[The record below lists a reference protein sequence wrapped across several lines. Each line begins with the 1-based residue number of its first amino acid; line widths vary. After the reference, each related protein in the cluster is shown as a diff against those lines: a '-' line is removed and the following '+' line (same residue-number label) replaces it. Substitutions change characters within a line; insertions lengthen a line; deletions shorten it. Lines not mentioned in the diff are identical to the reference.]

1 MPASIYE
8 PISSVLKNS
17 FNGSCGAKNSS
28 LDSKMDSTLQKS
40 LLVSVL
46 FDDPV
51 KQSPTLTPKQKSKY
65 TILNP
70 KPDAN
75 NSGQTSTAHKTA
87 TNTKLDQ
94 VPEPKVTLFRR
105 EQVELGYRAPAGPG
119 AGMFNM
125 GNTCYLNST
134 LQALFHTPAFV
145 NYLRFGGHENSCGSN
160 GFSSCTICI
169 MAATLRGTTS
179 VNAMKPIKIYE
190 KLKLICKHLTHGRQ
204 EDAHEFLRYLVESL
218 QKSYLI
224 SRKIPKTVDSYTK
237 ETTPFNQIFGGYM
250 RQDVVCMRCRHVSTT
265 FQHFMDLLLD
275 IRQADNIETALGG
288 YFKRE
293 NLGQGENMYKCEKCK
308 QKVPATKQYKIE
320 RPPLV
325 LCIQLKRFNLMGGKN
340 GRPVTLAKKI
350 NISNHVRWAPQL
362 NLPVEYRLVS
372 MINHVGPSPNCGHYT
387 SIGEAANGTFYRF
400 DDATV
405 HPTSLQNAL
414 NTSAY
419 VIFYE
424 MLKTSKNLILSP
436 KTDQDKPKL
445 DATPKIAPKSYQ
457 NGLSDKKI
465 IGPQLPTEI
474 KRSSSPK
481 PGPSPKLIQ
490 DTPPIKPKLAAG
502 LQIKP
507 KLISEPKSKPLV
519 KPVTKPAVKPVQ
531 LLHGLVPYDG
541 GSSSEDESPQ
551 KLSKSSPLPETQPTL
566 SQPTPKSLPVI
577 SSSPF
582 LPRSVVANFKK
593 IKEVHKDE
601 TSASKSANVD
611 LKSDKSQSTKSD
623 QSASIQPSSIS
634 AKSEDSFPK
643 SAASDKPNRDPSSEA
658 LFSKSPS
665 PPNSSKEDAP
675 KTIAPKTTQ
684 SKNEFV
690 VTDLDSHN
698 PSIHS
703 DNSTGSTTSFSVS
716 DMGSGRNGAGSS
728 TDASVTS
735 RQKWSITHYNGKDS
749 SPTNG
754 KESTSASKRN
764 SLQINGTLP
773 MSTSKRERSV
783 PPKLTKSEKVNDE
796 NFASDT
802 ELMGSPKKR
811 KKTAMFE
818 RGNLLEK
825 AAEIGKDVWNA
836 GTKLGM
842 NLFKSSKPS
851 KGPNDHK
858 VNYESESVTSCE
870 ATTSY
875 QDDKPKSSSTT
886 SRSEVTA
893 DADDE
898 NDEDFHHTK
907 KHKKKKKKH
916 KKKLDDNSDT
926 EGWVEKTRD
935 NLDKFDDI
943 GSKKKRP
950 KSPEYNRTVK
960 ESSSNPTAPVKKWDA
975 KPELKTIGRSV
986 TWDGSKGSNVVEE
999 LMKGSEIRSWSGD
1012 RSALERKVT
1021 VEPRKRSAGDDL
1033 DAEMDA
1039 GRVKKVKKHREE
1051 APAYKWDQ
1059 NPFQVAQNIS
1069 NRGDKKD
1076 KFFEAHSSHERKRSE
1091 DSKRNDSWNRDK
1103 PRYNDH
1109 KDRYSD
1115 HKDRYSD
1122 KHRFNDH
1129 KDRYSSKDRYDSDKD
1144 RHSRYDRFNGPKDRY
1159 KGAHSHDHRK

>member
-1 MPASIYE
+1 MPASVYE

-17 FNGSCGAKNSS
+17 FYGHNGAKNSS

-40 LLVSVL
+40 LLVSVH

-70 KPDAN
+70 KTVSSDNTQSSPN
-75 NSGQTSTAHKTA
+75 NKSGTS
-87 TNTKLDQ
+87 TKLDQ
-94 VPEPKVTLFRR
+94 VPEAKLTLFRR
-105 EQVELGYRAPAGPG
+105 EQVEVGYRAPAGPG

-179 VNAMKPIKIYE
+179 ANTMKPIKIYE

-224 SRKIPKTVDSYTK
+224 SRKVPKTIDNYTK

-275 IRQADNIETALGG
+275 IRQADNIDSALGG

-340 GRPVTLAKKI
+340 GRPVTLAKKL
-350 NISNHVRWAPQL
+350 NISNHVRWAPQH
-362 NLPVEYRLVS
+362 NIPVEYKLVS

-424 MLKTSKNLILSP
+424 MLKSSKNLILNP
-436 KTDQDKPKL
+436 KTGQDKPKQEA
-445 DATPKIAPKSYQ
+445 ATPKVVTKSCQ
-457 NGLSDKKI
+457 NGQSSEKKI
-465 IGPQLPTEI
+465 IGPQMPSQQ
-474 KRSSSPK
+474 KSSSPK
-481 PGPSPKLIQ
+481 SGPSPKLIQ
-490 DTPPIKPKLAAG
+490 DSPTIKPKPAQG

-507 KLISEPKSKPLV
+507 KMISEQKKPLV
-519 KPVTKPAVKPVQ
+519 KPILNPVPITPAKPMQ
-531 LLHGLVPYDG
+531 GLVPYDG
-541 GSSSEDESPQ
+541 GSSSEEETTQKPFPEMKPSPESM
-551 KLSKSSPLPETQPTL
+551 
-566 SQPTPKSLPVI
+566 PVI
-577 SSSPF
+577 SSPF
-582 LPRSVVANFKK
+582 LPRSVAVNFKK
-593 IKEVHKDE
+593 IKEVQEDE
-601 TSASKSANVD
+601 PSLTTIKTQFSHNDPTTSIPP
-611 LKSDKSQSTKSD
+611 ST
-623 QSASIQPSSIS
+623 SS
-634 AKSEDSFPK
+634 KSEDFSPK
-643 SAASDKPNRDPSSEA
+643 SSGSEKPNRDPSSEA

-665 PPNSSKEDAP
+665 INSKDEGPKTMAP
-675 KTIAPKTTQ
+675 KTPQ
-684 SKNEFV
+684 SKNDFV
-690 VTDLDSHN
+690 ITDLDSHN

-716 DMGSGRNGAGSS
+716 EIGSSRNGAGSS
-728 TDASVTS
+728 DVSVTS
-735 RQKWSITHYNGKDS
+735 RQKWSVTNF
-749 SPTNG
+749 NG
-754 KESTSASKRN
+754 KESSPSSNGKESSAKMKSINETSVPFPS
-764 SLQINGTLP
+764 
-773 MSTSKRERSV
+773 SKRERSV
-783 PPKLTKSEKVNDE
+783 PPNASKNEKTCDD
-796 NFASDT
+796 NFTSDT

-818 RGNLLEK
+818 KSNLLEK

-842 NLFKSSKPS
+842 NLFKSSKMG
-851 KGPNDHK
+851 KNHEDHK
-858 VNYESESVTSCE
+858 VDFESESVTSCE

-875 QDDKPKSSSTT
+875 QDDKPKSSSAA
-886 SRSEVTA
+886 SKSEVTA

-898 NDEDFHHTK
+898 NEEDFHHAK

-916 KKKLDDNSDT
+916 KKKHDDHTDT
-926 EGWVEKTRD
+926 DGWIEKTRD
-935 NLDKFDDI
+935 NLDKFDTKS
-943 GSKKKRP
+943 SKKEKRS
-950 KSPEYNRTVK
+950 KSPEYTRTVK
-960 ESSSNPTAPVKKWDA
+960 ESSSNPSAPVKKWDA
-975 KPELKTIGRSV
+975 KPQMKTIGRSV

-999 LMKGSEIRSWSGD
+999 LMKSSEIRSWSGD
-1012 RSALERKVT
+1012 RSTLERKMLG
-1021 VEPRKRSAGDDL
+1021 EQRKRSAGDDL
-1033 DAEMDA
+1033 DEEMDA

-1051 APAYKWDQ
+1051 PAAYRSDQ
-1059 NPFQVAQNIS
+1059 NPFQVAQNVT
-1069 NRGDKKD
+1069 NRGETKD
-1076 KFFEAHSSHERKRSE
+1076 KFYQGQNNHERKRSE
-1091 DSKRNDSWNRDK
+1091 ESNSWSRDK

-1109 KDRYSD
+1109 KDRNSD
-1115 HKDRYSD
+1115 LKDRHYSD
-1122 KHRFNDH
+1122 KHHYNDH
-1129 KDRYSSKDRYDSDKD
+1129 KDRYSSKDRYDN
-1144 RHSRYDRFNGPKDRY
+1144 HSRHDRSNGPKDRY
-1159 KGAHSHDHRK
+1159 KGASNSHDHRR